1 MARDLHMRRW
11 TAGEVQ
17 QLRELAAAETPVN
30 VIARK
35 LKRTLKAVRA
45 RAKREG
51 IALAKSEGE
60 WT

>member
-1 MARDLHMRRW
+1 MAE
-11 TAGEVQ
+11 EVQ

-51 IALAKSEGE
+51 IALAESEGE